1 MTNLPHDSDLI
12 LLPDQTD
19 KSPEKLDLLD
29 PREKQRIDVLLKV
42 FDTCIAQERAIK
54 DEESKWVTYLLA
66 FYAAFL
72 GSLTFVAKEIL
83 NQPLNQSSGTSL
95 PMLLWGFALLAVFA
109 HLVFA
114 RAFSVFRF
122 AYYRVRARLQR
133 TCQLLRLDDPSA
145 WPDGKAIQGRIRPVA
160 DIAAYSDWVTRTL
173 PRDSF
178 VSRLLILMLGHMPA
192 WLLLLVCFRFDSWSA
207 NATMLGIGV
216 SVPALTAT
224 YQIFEDYRHF
234 LRVGRRDFALRIIAS
249 LPIIGKR

>member
-12 LLPDQTD
+12 LLPDQTGG
-19 KSPEKLDLLD
+19 SPQKLDLLD

-54 DEESKWVTYLLA
+54 DEESRWVTYLLA

-72 GSLTFVAKEIL
+72 GSLTFVAKEMVI
-83 NQPLNQSSGTSL
+83 QQQNQSPSTSF
-95 PMLLWGFALLAVFA
+95 PILLWGFAFLAIFA

-133 TCQLLRLDDPSA
+133 ACQLLRLDDPTA
-145 WPDGKAIQGRIRPVA
+145 WPDGKAVQGKIRPLA
-160 DIAAYSDWVTRTL
+160 EIATSSDWTSRTL

-178 VSRLLILMLGHMPA
+178 VSRLMILMLGHMPA
-192 WLLLLVCFRFDSWSA
+192 WLLLLVCFRFDSWWA
-207 NATMLGIGV
+207 NATMLGVGIC
-216 SVPALTAT
+216 VPSITAT
-224 YQIFEDYRHF
+224 YQLFDDYRYF
-234 LRVGRRDFALRIIAS
+234 LRIDRRDAVRRIIAS
-249 LPIIGKR
+249 IPFPGHR